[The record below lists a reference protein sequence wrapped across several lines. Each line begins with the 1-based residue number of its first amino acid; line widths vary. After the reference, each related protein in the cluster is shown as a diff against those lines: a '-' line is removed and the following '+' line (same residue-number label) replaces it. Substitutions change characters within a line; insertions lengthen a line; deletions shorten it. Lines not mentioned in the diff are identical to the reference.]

1 MYRIR
6 SISVDPKHWS
16 MHWKLLSWSALKRRD
31 VSMTTTKCGRQR
43 LHKTMMQANEM
54 RMRRDKT
61 QSRENL
67 AFINITHSF
76 IIYYCV
82 LLSVRSD
89 TFLNTLGNQRSLRAA
104 RVHPAHTRRKKTD
117 CNVLNVKREE
127 REMPKTLTNDD
138 QCSTFESTR
147 WEIGLKLSFSLFL
160 LLCSLENSRLCIF
173 SFKYRR
179 NIWYH
184 EPAKILISDQKWA
197 VRATKKNIR
206 AASRQLISTWAV
218 HIRTQRAI

>member
-16 MHWKLLSWSALKRRD
+16 MHWKLQSWSALKRRD
-31 VSMTTTKCGRQR
+31 VSMTTTKCGRRR

-54 RMRRDKT
+54 RMRWDKT
-61 QSRENL
+61 QRRENL

-104 RVHPAHTRRKKTD
+104 RVHPAHTRRE
-117 CNVLNVKREE
+117 KR
-127 REMPKTLTNDD
+127 L
-138 QCSTFESTR
+138 QCVECEKRRKRNAENFNQR
-147 WEIGLKLSFSLFL
+147 RPVQHFWINKMRNWIEIILLSLPSFLLARDYAFLFL
-160 LLCSLENSRLCIF
+160 SIKETSDITNQ
-173 SFKYRR
+173 RR
-179 NIWYH
+179 Y
-184 EPAKILISDQKWA
+184 
-197 VRATKKNIR
+197 
-206 AASRQLISTWAV
+206 
-218 HIRTQRAI
+218 